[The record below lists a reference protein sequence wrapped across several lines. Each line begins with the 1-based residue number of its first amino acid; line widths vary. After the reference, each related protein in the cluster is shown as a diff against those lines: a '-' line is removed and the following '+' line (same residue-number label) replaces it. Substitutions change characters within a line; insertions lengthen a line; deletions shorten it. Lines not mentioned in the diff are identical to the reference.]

1 MPTFYTAML
10 IALCTATTIQAA
22 DAASAPASPIAQ
34 SAPKRQQRPHIDVH
48 RTSRL
53 HNLFLT
59 APYLHDGSH
68 PMLWHVVDR
77 ATTRGH
83 LIVLS

>member
-22 DAASAPASPIAQ
+22 DVASAPANPIAQ
-34 SAPKRQQRPHIDVH
+34 SAPKRQRPPIDMH

-53 HNLFLT
+53 RNLFLT

-68 PMLWHVVDR
+68 PTLWHVVDH
-77 ATTRGH
+77 ATMRGS
-83 LIVLS
+83 LVVLS